1 MGNDADRY
9 RRYLDGDDNGLIEI
23 IEIYHE
29 GLTLYL
35 NSIVNNICLAEELMQ
50 DTFLRLAVKKP
61 RSMEGNISKRGC
73 IALQSIVQSTICEKT
88 LKYHIFQ

>member
-61 RSMEGNISKRGC
+61 RFNGRQHFKTW
-73 IALQSIVQSTICEKT
+73 LQSIVQSTICEKT